1 MLQKTEELPYVMKL
15 DENMLFPRESKR
27 VNTMKFE
34 YLPARQE
41 KTESCKTTSGEA
53 KLLPNLK
60 G

>member
-1 MLQKTEELPYVMKL
+1 MLQKTEEFPYVMKH
-15 DENMLFPRESKR
+15 DEKNAIYWESKR
-27 VNTMKFE
+27 VNTIKFE

-41 KTESCKTTSGEA
+41 KRRSCKTVLEV